1 MNNEEEILTLL
12 ATHGPLTA
20 AVDAISWQ
28 DYLGGIIQF
37 HCEDRPNHAVNFFF
51 FNENHAMLI
60 INFLFDL

>member
-1 MNNEEEILTLL
+1 VNNEEEILTLL

-37 HCEDRPNHAVNFFF
+37 HCEDRPNHAVGFFF
-51 FNENHAMLI
+51 LN
-60 INFLFDL
+60 

>member
-1 MNNEEEILTLL
+1 VNNEEEIQTLL

-37 HCEDRPNHAVNFFF
+37 HCEDRPNHAVGSFYNSS
-51 FNENHAMLI
+51 HAYHQFSI
-60 INFLFDL
+60 